1 VAAKGLK
8 TKGLKTEAKVAAA
21 GTTEP
26 IAVGTVISDGFILIC
41 DEFGTITE
49 VSQAA
54 IEVIGREGDEL
65 LDSNIACLDPASPT
79 EPLGAKRAVAVTGPG
94 AGNERAPHALIGYL
108 PDGSDFQFGVEWIP
122 VQSRGRPRY
131 AVILQEPGKRHIAKD
146 IGHALSWASSLGSAV
161 PEPSGLSAE
170 VELGLSRRL
179 VQSVEA
185 DLARASLEIH
195 DGVAQSMSNAVH
207 ILQALA
213 ASPTLDAE
221 RRDPIGRVIVL
232 LRQGIAD
239 ARSISRELLP
249 ASLERVGLAKT
260 LKFELENLA
269 LVGVVS
275 TFSFSAHDPIPKHVE
290 VALYRISSE
299 ALLNVK
305 KHAKASTV
313 TLSVISD
320 GDCVT
325 MSIFDDG
332 VGFSR
337 RAVEDSTQTGLGLVS
352 MQARTGLL
360 GGTFALVSAAGRG
373 TLITVKLSSLSGETA
388 PQGNADKM
396 TGR

>member
-1 VAAKGLK
+1 MAAKGLK

-108 PDGSDFQFGVEWIP
+108 PDGSDFQFGVERIP

-332 VGFSR
+332 VGFSP